1 MHMKKK
7 CVSTNIFV
15 LWEKAS
21 TYMDELRRDRL
32 PPRAPF
38 LPHLASSLGA
48 LASSSLAVSRAA
60 HLPPPP
66 LRPAIY

>member
-1 MHMKKK
+1 MKKK
-7 CVSTNIFV
+7 CVSTCIFV

-38 LPHLASSLGA
+38 VPQLASSQGA
-48 LASSSLAVSRAA
+48 MAGSCLAASHVA
-60 HLPPPP
+60 HLPTPP
-66 LRPAIY
+66 LRPAVY

>member
-1 MHMKKK
+1 MKKK
-7 CVSTNIFV
+7 CVSTCIFV

-38 LPHLASSLGA
+38 VPQLASSQGA
-48 LASSSLAVSRAA
+48 LASSCLAA
-60 HLPPPP
+60 HLPTPP
-66 LRPAIY
+66 LHPAIY